1 MQTLLEALAEYRKFR
16 GNEANNIRSYIKK
29 RVFIELLSDLK
40 IERWQHKD
48 IEVTL
53 EQVPIAGF
61 VSIASPIFERHLLD
75 VQNSNTRKV
84 MKSQ

>member
-1 MQTLLEALAEYRKFR
+1 MQTLLEALEEYQKFR

-29 RVFIELLSDLK
+29 RVILELLSDLK
-40 IERWQHKD
+40 IELWQHKS
-48 IEVTL
+48 INVIA

-61 VSIASPIFERHLLD
+61 VSLASPIFEQHLLD

-84 MKSQ
+84 MKS